1 MTAKEKAQELVV
13 KYYVEAKE
21 YIGYYD
27 IEASIQCDIL
37 NFLPLGDRD
46 FWQEVRKELEL
57 KQH

>member
-1 MTAKEKAQELVV
+1 MTPKEKAQELVL

-37 NFLPLGDRD
+37 NLLPLGDRD